1 MNRHAA
7 DIIKRLER
15 IAASG
20 HSPSQVFD
28 DWLDLVQAA
37 LEALPAHLRSA
48 RQGLPLTDTPETQAL
63 WARLRSRYPQP
74 GCWEEFSAAFGIL
87 LDSLFTWQDTLGT
100 VYMDFGMP
108 NKHSGQFF
116 TPYAIAEA
124 MAEMSMQGVEAH
136 IHERIKAAIAR
147 DPLAQALTLAGL
159 TCQTAQEAEAWFFG
173 RVLPAAL
180 PHVEPVTV
188 CDCCCGSGVM
198 LLAAASRCPRW
209 VLDYG
214 LVQFYGQD
222 IDHTCVRMAKI
233 NLMLYG
239 LNGYHL
245 KCALE
250 LTPAEIQAL
259 PEPFAGAY
267 SQAQAA
273 QSAGDVQQ
281 VERIA
286 IDLRSGRY
294 VQAGLFEG
302 MNQKVRG

>member
-7 DIIKRLER
+7 DIIKHLER
-15 IAASG
+15 ITASG
-20 HSPSQVFD
+20 HSPSQIFD
-28 DWLDLVQAA
+28 DWLDLAQAA

-48 RQGLPLTDTPETQAL
+48 RQSLPLTDTPETQAL
-63 WARLRSRYPQP
+63 WSRLRSRYPQP
-74 GCWEEFSAAFGIL
+74 WCWTEFSAAFGIL

-124 MAEMSMQGVEAH
+124 MAEMSMQGIEAQ

-159 TCQTAQEAEAWFFG
+159 ACQTAQEAEAWFFG

-209 VLDYG
+209 ALDYG

-222 IDHTCVRMAKI
+222 IDQTCVQMAKI

-267 SQAQAA
+267 AEAQAA

-286 IDLRSGRY
+286 VDLRTGRY
-294 VQAGLFEG
+294 VQVGLF
-302 MNQKVRG
+302 K